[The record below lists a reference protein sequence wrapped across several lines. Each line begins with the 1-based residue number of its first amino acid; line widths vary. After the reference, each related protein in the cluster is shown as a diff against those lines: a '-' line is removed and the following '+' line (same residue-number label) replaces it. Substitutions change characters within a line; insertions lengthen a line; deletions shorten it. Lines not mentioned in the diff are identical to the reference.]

1 MNCAGCGDP
10 LPPQTIGRRR
20 KWCSQRCRRDTLYS
34 GACVACGAR
43 TSGNNGRAK
52 APERCLAC
60 HNEVQR
66 ANAIWNR
73 DSIIRAIREFA
84 ETYGRPPR
92 VTDFSEAHAAAAGH
106 AGRVPE
112 GDWPAFATVQHYCG
126 SWNEAVRAAGF
137 EPFDPVGDHDWAV
150 GRPTVRNRVFGGTA

>member
-10 LPPQTIGRRR
+10 LPPQKRGRPR

-34 GACVACGAR
+34 GACVDCGAR

-60 HNEVQR
+60 RHEFER

-73 DSIIRAIREFA
+73 
-84 ETYGRPPR
+84 
-92 VTDFSEAHAAAAGH
+92 EASSTRSGSS
-106 AGRVPE
+106 RRR
-112 GDWPAFATVQHYCG
+112 TVARRG
-126 SWNEAVRAAGF
+126 
-137 EPFDPVGDHDWAV
+137 
-150 GRPTVRNRVFGGTA
+150 